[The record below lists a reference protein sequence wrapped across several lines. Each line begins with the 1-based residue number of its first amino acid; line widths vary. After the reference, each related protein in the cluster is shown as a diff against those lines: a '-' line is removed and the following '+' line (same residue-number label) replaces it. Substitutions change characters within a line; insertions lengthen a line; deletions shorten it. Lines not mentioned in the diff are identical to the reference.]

1 MAHDENEKLL
11 AAIEAEG
18 KPVVSSQYL
27 SPEGSSVFR
36 TGFNRVVEPWNR
48 VLVEP
53 GETEVA
59 AIAKESLHPQFASV
73 LCRPTYTQPW
83 ALWVVGELRY
93 GFTVVSTEQEAKR
106 LDGEVMLPAP
116 PARPGDVE
124 AELEAILARVS
135 ARRYVRSISAEV
147 GAAVCEVWKKV
158 LAQTRYSDDQF
169 RGNDDETYFF
179 TYGGMAGTTWT
190 PSGETIPRKL
200 IRLCEALRD
209 YVRSAE
215 TPESGTAAEADR
227 HIACIRSRIEDLR
240 VALHATS

>member
-106 LDGEVMLPAP
+106 RDRKVIPPAP
-116 PARPGDVE
+116 DAQSSDDTE
-124 AELEAILARVS
+124 TEAILAQVS
-135 ARRYVRSISAEV
+135 ARKYVRSISAVV
-147 GAAVCEVWKKV
+147 GAAVCEVWQQV
-158 LAQTRYSDDQF
+158 LAQTRYSEDQMA
-169 RGNDDETYFF
+169 GCDGETYFF

-200 IRLCEALRD
+200 IRLCDALRD
-209 YVRSAE
+209 YVRSVE
-215 TPESGTAAEADR
+215 TPEGGTAAEMDR
-227 HIACIRSRIEDLR
+227 HIARIRSRIEDLQ
-240 VALHATS
+240 VALHSTS